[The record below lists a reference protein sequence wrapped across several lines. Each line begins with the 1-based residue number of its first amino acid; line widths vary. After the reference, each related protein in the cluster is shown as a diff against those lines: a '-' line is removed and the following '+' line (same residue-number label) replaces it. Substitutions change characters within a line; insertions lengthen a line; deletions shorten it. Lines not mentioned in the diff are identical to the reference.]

1 MVQLR
6 NFAGGPVGS
15 SQGLQNG
22 PVLDDTRA
30 YKLLE
35 SYCVNFFARGF
46 KLYKL
51 YDRAAAFIG
60 HARSVF
66 AVDSRSHVAGE
77 RLLRLALLRRGV
89 NQRVQM
95 LDLFASWKILVWVC
109 HIASNRCNTNRVTTC
124 MVHISG

>member
-60 HARSVF
+60 HAR
-66 AVDSRSHVAGE
+66 R
-77 RLLRLALLRRGV
+77 
-89 NQRVQM
+89 
-95 LDLFASWKILVWVC
+95 
-109 HIASNRCNTNRVTTC
+109 
-124 MVHISG
+124 